1 MKKKTSIKQTSAINY
16 LIALVLILSL
26 NFVLPRLM
34 PGDPLQAIYGN
45 EAMIAMTPELKA
57 ELVNRFALDQS
68 TSQQFGVYISSLLRG
83 DLGYSYFYNAPVM
96 AVILGALPWTV
107 LLVGLAIIISTL
119 AGVVLGIESGYRRG
133 RPLDR
138 ALLGS
143 LMFASGFPDFFV
155 GILLLLF
162 FGVVLELVPLAGAIT
177 PYAGYSGLLYLTD
190 LLKHLALPLT
200 ALAVV
205 RIADPF
211 LLTRNA
217 MVISLGEPFIF
228 TARAKGCPDK
238 VIRYR
243 HAGKNSLLPVVTATG
258 MQLPHMVTRALFI
271 EIVFSYPGM
280 GSLLYKAL
288 LTRDYP
294 LLQGNLT
301 HVIGSQPVPGG
312 RRLLRTL
319 LPKMKSFSY

>member
-1 MKKKTSIKQTSAINY
+1 MKGPTTVINY

-26 NFVLPRLM
+26 NFILPRLM
-34 PGDPLQAIYGN
+34 PGDPLQAIYGD
-45 EAMIAMTPELKA
+45 EAIIAMTPELKA
-57 ELVNRFALDQS
+57 ELVARFALDQS
-68 TSQQFGVYISSLLRG
+68 TGRQFWAYISSLLRG
-83 DLGYSYFYNAPVM
+83 DLGYSYFYNAPVL
-96 AVILGALPWTV
+96 AVIFGSLPWTV

-119 AGVVLGIESGYRRG
+119 IGVVLGIESGYRRG

-138 ALLGS
+138 ALLGV
-143 LMFASGFPDFFV
+143 LMFASGFPDFFA

-162 FGVVLELVPLAGAIT
+162 FGVVLGLAPLAGATT
-177 PYAGYSGLLYLTD
+177 PYAGCGGLTFLTD
-190 LLKHLALPLT
+190 LFKHLALPLT
-200 ALAVV
+200 SLAMV
-205 RIADPF
+205 RIASPF

-217 MVISLGEPFIF
+217 MVISLGEPFIL

-258 MQLPHMVTRALFI
+258 MQLPHMVSGALFI

-280 GSLLYKAL
+280 GSLLYNAL

-294 LLQGNLT
+294 LLQGILLVLTITVLSVNLLVDIVYT
-301 HVIGSQPVPGG
+301 
-312 RRLLRTL
+312 RLDPRIA
-319 LPKMKSFSY
+319 YAY

>member
-1 MKKKTSIKQTSAINY
+1 MKNQTSIINY

-26 NFVLPRLM
+26 NFILPRLM
-34 PGDPLQAIYGN
+34 PGDPLLAIYGD
-45 EAMIAMTPELKA
+45 EAFIAMTPELKA
-57 ELVNRFALDQS
+57 ELVSRFALDQS
-68 TSQQFGVYISSLLRG
+68 TSQQFWVYISSLVRG
-83 DLGYSYFYNAPVM
+83 DLGYSYYYNAPVM
-96 AVILGALPWTV
+96 AVILGSLPWTV

-119 AGVVLGIESGYRRG
+119 VGVALGIESGYRRG

-162 FGVVLELVPLAGAIT
+162 FGVVLGLVPLAGAVT
-177 PYAGYSGLLYLTD
+177 PYAGYGGLTFLTD
-190 LLKHLALPLT
+190 LLRHLALPLT
-200 ALAVV
+200 ALAMV

-243 HAGKNSLLPVVTATG
+243 HVGKNSLLPVITATG

-271 EIVFSYPGM
+271 EIVFSYPGV
-280 GSLLYKAL
+280 GSLLYNAL

-294 LLQGNLT
+294 LLQGILLVLTVTVLLVNLLVDIVYT
-301 HVIGSQPVPGG
+301 
-312 RRLLRTL
+312 RLDPRIA
-319 LPKMKSFSY
+319 YAY